1 MRYLFFFFFLS
12 VFIFAN
18 EIENKELNKDAKK
31 INLET
36 IVINKLSEKEKSYQE
51 YKLKLEEEN
60 RQLEEDGFCSCNNN

>member
-12 VFIFAN
+12 VFTFAS